1 MAHRFRTVEA
11 TTFKPYSDTIHEP
24 NVYKPRVDRFV
35 ILKVLIINIGPSRS
49 GVGNYVKLILKYG
62 RLDYD
67 ILNVSLFGRRSPAD
81 YPSSVEHTSYI
92 SISSNPVE
100 GLLKHYLGFMSREIT
115 SGAED
120 MGRDA
125 DLIFLSQ
132 QDLIGVAALIRK
144 RLGRPVVATIHDVG
158 IFRGKYL
165 WHPYRFFIDSNLRRV
180 NDLSMVFFDSEKTEQ
195 DVMRKVDLRVPH
207 RVIELTVDP
216 QLFRPIPRSEAR
228 EKLDLPLEGTLLL
241 SVGKD
246 GYVKNIR
253 TVLRSLAFLDNV
265 KLVRVGKLEN
275 SLRVY
280 RSLPQDIR
288 ERILIREDV
297 PDELLPYYY
306 SAADAFLFPSLAE
319 GFGLELLEAA
329 FCGTPVVTTDAP
341 PMNEI
346 IPVGHFVKDPMDP
359 KKLAEAV
366 RLTLRDRD
374 DILESYGSL
383 RRRFD
388 VERFIRNFEGGILE
402 ASGLKDG

>member
-1 MAHRFRTVEA
+1 M
-11 TTFKPYSDTIHEP
+11 DIIM
-24 NVYKPRVDRFV
+24 N
-35 ILKVLIINIGPSRS
+35 VLIINIGPSRS

-62 RLDYD
+62 KLDYD

-81 YPSSVEHTSYI
+81 YPSSVGHTSYI
-92 SISSNPVE
+92 SVSSNPVE
-100 GLLKHYLGFMSREIT
+100 GLLKYYLGLMSREIT

-120 MGRDA
+120 IGREA

-132 QDLIGVAALIRK
+132 QDLIGAAALIRK

-158 IFRGKYL
+158 LFRGKYL
-165 WHPYRFFIDSNLRRV
+165 LHPYRFFIDSNLRRV
-180 NDLSMVFFDSEKTEQ
+180 NDLSMVFFVSKKTEQ

-207 RVIELTVDP
+207 RVIEETVDP

-228 EKLDLPLEGTLLL
+228 ERLNLPSKETLLL
-241 SVGKD
+241 SIGKD
-246 GYVKNIR
+246 KYNKNIS
-253 TVLRSLAFLDNV
+253 TVLRSLSYMDGV

-275 SLRVY
+275 SLHVY

-297 PDELLPYYY
+297 PDELPYHY

-319 GFGLELLEAA
+319 GFGLKQLEAA

-341 PMNEI
+341 PMNDI
-346 IPVGHFVKDPMDP
+346 IPVGHLVKDPKDP
-359 KKLAEAV
+359 KELAEAV

-374 DILESYGSL
+374 DILESYVGL

-388 VERFIRNFEGGILE
+388 VGRFVREFESALAEVAGSGG
-402 ASGLKDG
+402 

>member
-1 MAHRFRTVEA
+1 M
-11 TTFKPYSDTIHEP
+11 
-24 NVYKPRVDRFV
+24 
-35 ILKVLIINIGPSRS
+35 KVLIINIGPSRS

-62 RLDYD
+62 KFDYG

-81 YPSSVEHTSYI
+81 YPSSVERTSYI
-92 SISSNPVE
+92 SVSSNPVE
-100 GLLKHYLGFMSREIT
+100 GLLKYYLGLMSREIT

-132 QDLIGVAALIRK
+132 QDLIGAAALIRK
-144 RLGRPVVATIHDVG
+144 RLGRPVVATVHDVG
-158 IFRGKYL
+158 LFRGKYL
-165 WHPYRFFIDSNLRRV
+165 LHPYRFFIDSNLRRV
-180 NDLSMVFFDSEKTEQ
+180 NDLSMVFFVSEKTEQ
-195 DVMRKVDLRVPH
+195 DVMRKVDMRVPH
-207 RVIELTVDP
+207 RVIEPTVDP

-228 EKLDLPLEGTLLL
+228 ERLDLPLEGTLLL

-253 TVLRSLAFLDNV
+253 TVLRSLAFLDSV

-275 SLRVY
+275 SLPVY

-341 PMNEI
+341 PMNDI
-346 IPVGHFVKDPMDP
+346 IPVGHFVKDPKDP
-359 KKLAEAV
+359 EELAEAV

-374 DILESYGSL
+374 DILESYVGL
-383 RRRFD
+383 RHRFD
-388 VERFIRNFEGGILE
+388 VGRFVREFESALAEVAGSGG
-402 ASGLKDG
+402 

>member
-1 MAHRFRTVEA
+1 MKILALGRGDISHPRPGYPDAVSMSLSA
-11 TTFKPYSDTIHEP
+11 ISAMGHEV
-24 NVYKPRVDRFV
+24 VYAPH
-35 ILKVLIINIGPSRS
+35 
-49 GVGNYVKLILKYG
+49 G
-62 RLDYD
+62 RPGARAAVNASIQVFLP
-67 ILNVSLFGRRSPAD
+67 PAD
-81 YPSSVEHTSYI
+81 YPSSVGHTSYI
-92 SISSNPVE
+92 SVSSNPVG
-100 GLLKHYLGFMSREIT
+100 GLLKHYLGLMSREIT

-132 QDLIGVAALIRK
+132 QDLIGAAALIRK
-144 RLGRPVVATIHDVG
+144 RLGRHVVATIHDVG
-158 IFRGKYL
+158 LLRGKYL
-165 WHPYRFFIDSNLRRV
+165 LHPYRFFIDSNLRRV

-195 DVMRKVDLRVPH
+195 DVIKRVDLRVPH

-216 QLFRPIPRSEAR
+216 QVFRPIPRSEAR
-228 EKLDLPLEGTLLL
+228 EKLDLPLEDTLLL

-253 TVLRSLAFLDNV
+253 TVLRSLAFLDDV

-275 SLRVY
+275 SLHVY

-306 SAADAFLFPSLAE
+306 SAADAFLFPSIAE

-341 PMNEI
+341 PMNYI
-346 IPVGHFVKDPMDP
+346 IPVGHLVKDPKDP
-359 KKLAEAV
+359 EELAEAV

-374 DILESYGSL
+374 DILKSYGGL

-388 VERFIRNFEGGILE
+388 VGRFIREFESALAEVAGSGG
-402 ASGLKDG
+402 